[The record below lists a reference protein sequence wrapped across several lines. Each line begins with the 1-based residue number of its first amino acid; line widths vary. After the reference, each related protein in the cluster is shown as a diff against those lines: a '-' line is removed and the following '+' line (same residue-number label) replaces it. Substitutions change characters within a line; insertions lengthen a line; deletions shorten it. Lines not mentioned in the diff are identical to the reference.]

1 MDKQAVITR
10 LSTLDLSRYPYFEI
24 KELIR
29 ELGIVGLIKF
39 TLHPGKIITRAR
51 CDGNLK
57 KVSDL
62 SYKPQQFNK
71 TCQRAST
78 PINTMFYGCI
88 VSEEQSL
95 QDTLYISAVESSS
108 LIRGGTET
116 SGSETITYGK
126 WEVTK
131 DINLLIIVHKD
142 CFKDVQNSLL
152 EELKST
158 YDNFLESCPDLAA
171 DIDIFSKYFAGEFS
185 KKNESGADYNYLIS
199 AILTEV
205 VTTEHNFDGV
215 MYPSVQAGGKY
226 GFNVAITPK
235 SVDTKMKLV
244 LAYET
249 HLIKNRDLVYIGGK
263 SRGGTILPDST
274 IFYED
279 IVE

>member
-88 VSEEQSL
+88 VPEEQSL

-126 WEVTK
+126 WEC
-131 DINLLIIVHKD
+131 IFRRIP
-142 CFKDVQNSLL
+142 VQH
-152 EELKST
+152 
-158 YDNFLESCPDLAA
+158 F
-171 DIDIFSKYFAGEFS
+171 
-185 KKNESGADYNYLIS
+185 
-199 AILTEV
+199 
-205 VTTEHNFDGV
+205 
-215 MYPSVQAGGKY
+215 
-226 GFNVAITPK
+226 
-235 SVDTKMKLV
+235 
-244 LAYET
+244 
-249 HLIKNRDLVYIGGK
+249 R
-263 SRGGTILPDST
+263 
-274 IFYED
+274 
-279 IVE
+279 